1 MPKPETMLEPTL
13 PAILNRIDRR
23 LERIEA
29 TVESIA
35 RHVQVL
41 NDWHTEHITS
51 HARFSGAL
59 LVLGLLGTGA
69 FAVALVVLKHVLER
83 L

>member
-29 TVESIA
+29 TIEAISA
-35 RHVQVL
+35 RVL
-41 NDWHTEHITS
+41 MLNEWHTEHDKS